1 MIMKKMTAIA
11 FFTVLFAGTLLLTS
25 CRTPELEKE
34 DLAAPAPKVT
44 ILYPQWKYK
53 AVTFSYDDGTIE
65 DRRLVA
71 LFNKYDLKATF
82 NISSGRVGEI
92 RPRFVKLSEMKK
104 LYEGHEIAS
113 HGKTHLPMAK
123 QKVEKIHSEI
133 REDKEVLGKVAGYP
147 IRGFAYPYGQTSP
160 LVREILAKEGMEYA
174 RTVGATRRFFLPKNF
189 LLWHSTAHHNHNI
202 AALADKYL
210 ALPEKEMTLFYI
222 WGHSYEFERQKNWKM
237 MEDFCKKISGKKN
250 IWYATNIEIC
260 DYVKASRKLTFT
272 HGKRAGKNNSSHAL
286 YLLVNGKK
294 ELLPPGR
301 SYLFK
306 SGKIVTFL
314 EK

>member
-1 MIMKKMTAIA
+1 MTMKSRSVIA
-11 FFTVLFAGTLLLTS
+11 LFTTLFAGTLLLTGCS
-25 CRTPELEKE
+25 TPVLEKE

-53 AVTFSYDDGTIE
+53 AVTFSYDDGIIE

-71 LFNKYDLKATF
+71 LFNKYNLKGTF
-82 NISSGRVGEI
+82 NISSGRVGEK

-113 HGKTHLPMAK
+113 HGKMHLPMPKYKAD
-123 QKVEKIHSEI
+123 KIHSEI
-133 REDKEVLGKVAGYP
+133 RADKEVLGKVAGYP
-147 IRGFAYPYGQTSP
+147 IRGFAYPYGQHSSQ
-160 LVREILAKEGMEYA
+160 VRKILAENGIEYA
-174 RTVGATRRFFLPKNF
+174 RTVGATGRFTLPGDF
-189 LLWHSTAHHNHNI
+189 LLWHTTAHHNRNI
-202 AALADKYL
+202 AALAEKFL
-210 ALPEKEMTLFYI
+210 ALPEKEMTLLYI
-222 WGHSYEFERQKNWKM
+222 WGHSYEFERQKTWKM
-237 MEDFCKKISGKKN
+237 MEDFCKKIAGKKN

-286 YLLVNGKK
+286 HLLLNGKK
-294 ELLPPGR
+294 LLLPPGR
-301 SYLFK
+301 SYLYK
-306 SGKIVTFL
+306 SGKLITFQ